1 MDRRNGPV
9 LFLSCAIPQLVTHEQ
24 IVHHPVRKTKVVAY
38 RSDSFLEKLVAKH
51 SLDQRRF
58 SYHTRS
64 HKTHFDVLVNI
75 ARVFFE
81 DFHKRVVDNLIFGG
95 IEGRVA
101 DTTFEGGPETSE
113 TNGMATSNDVRPTL
127 GNVVSEEARGTFHAE
142 TKL

>member
-9 LFLSCAIPQLVTHEQ
+9 LFLPCAVPQLVPHEQ
-24 IVHHPVRKTKVVAY
+24 IVYHPVRKTKVVAY
-38 RSDSFLEKLVAKH
+38 RSDSFLEKLVAEH

-58 SYHTRS
+58 SDHTWS
-64 HKTHFDVLVNI
+64 HKTHFYVFVNI
-75 ARVFFE
+75 TRVFFE

-95 IEGRVA
+95 IDGRAA
-101 DTTFEGGPETSE
+101 DTTFEGGPETTE
-113 TNGMATSNDVRPTL
+113 TNGMATSNDVWTTF